1 LILLDTN
8 ICIHIINAK
17 PAAVLQR
24 FKGYRMG
31 EIGLCSVVAAELAY
45 GVAKSG
51 SIRNRQALD
60 LFLAPLAILPFEEAA
75 FWIYGDLRADLERKG
90 TPIGSLDTLIAA
102 HALSLQATLVTNST
116 REFKRVPGL
125 LLDNWVPSS

>member
-1 LILLDTN
+1 MILLDTT

-31 EIGLCSVVAAELAY
+31 VIGLCSLVAAELST

-51 SIRNRQALD
+51 SARNRQALD
-60 LFLAPLAILPFEEAA
+60 LFLAPLAILPFDEEAL
-75 FWIYGDLRADLERKG
+75 WSYGDLGLIWSARAHR
-90 TPIGSLDTLIAA
+90 S
-102 HALSLQATLVTNST
+102 
-116 REFKRVPGL
+116 
-125 LLDNWVPSS
+125 VPSTCSSPSTL